1 MQIEKNKV
9 ASLTYTL
16 RFDNAEG
23 DIIEEIDN
31 MDPER
36 VLIGHE
42 NLFEQFESKLMGLKA
57 GDEFEFILSSEE
69 AYGEYDEERVID
81 LPKEN
86 FMVDGAFDEEMV
98 YEGAIIPMEDEEN
111 DIQAEA
117 IVLEIDDENV
127 KLDFNH
133 PLAGETLHFKGN
145 ILEVRDAT
153 EEEINFGDAITE

>member
-1 MQIEKNKV
+1 MFIEKNKV
-9 ASLTYTL
+9 VSLTYTL

-23 DIIEEIDN
+23 ELIEEIDEVN
-31 MDPER
+31 PEN

-42 NLFEQFESKLMGLKA
+42 NLFEKFEAKILKLKA
-57 GDEFEFILSSEE
+57 GDAFEFTLSPDES
-69 AYGEYDEERVID
+69 YGQYDDEKLID

-86 FMVDGAFDEEMV
+86 FFIDGKFDDEMV

-111 DIQAEA
+111 DIHAEA
-117 IVLEIDDENV
+117 IVTEVTDTEV

-145 ILEVRDAT
+145 ILSVREAT
-153 EEEINFGDAITE
+153 AEEIKFGDVTE

>member
-42 NLFEQFESKLMGLKA
+42 NLFEQFEKKLMGLQA

-98 YEGAIIPMEDEEN
+98 YKGAIIPMEDEEN

-117 IVLEIDDENV
+117 IVLEIDDNNV

>member
-42 NLFEQFESKLMGLKA
+42 NLFEQFESKLMGLNA

>member
-1 MQIEKNKV
+1 MFIEKNKV

-16 RFDNAEG
+16 RFDDAEG

-31 MDPER
+31 VDPEN

-42 NLFEQFESKLMGLKA
+42 NLFEKFEEKLLGLKA
-57 GDEFEFILSSEE
+57 GDDFEFILSSEE
-69 AYGEYDEERVID
+69 AYGDYDEERVID
-81 LPKEN
+81 LPKDN

-145 ILEVRDAT
+145 ILVVRDAT
-153 EEEINFGDAITE
+153 EEEIKFGDAIE

>member
-1 MQIEKNKV
+1 MFIEKNKV
-9 ASLTYTL
+9 VSLTYKL
-16 RFDNAEG
+16 RFDNADG
-23 DIIEEIDN
+23 DIIEEIDDIN
-31 MDPER
+31 PEV

-42 NLFEQFESKLMGLKA
+42 NLFEKFEEKILKLKA
-57 GDEFEFILSSEE
+57 GDEFEFILNPEDS
-69 AYGEYDEERVID
+69 YGEYDDEKLVD

-86 FMVDGAFDEEMV
+86 FMIDGEFDEEMV

-111 DIQAEA
+111 DIHAEA

-145 ILEVRDAT
+145 ILLVRDAT
-153 EEEINFGDAITE
+153 EEEIKFGDVTE

>member
-1 MQIEKNKV
+1 MSIEKNKV
-9 ASLTYTL
+9 VSLSYTL

-31 MDPER
+31 TDPEV
-36 VLIGHE
+36 VLIGNE
-42 NLFEQFESKLMGLKA
+42 NLFEKFEENLLGLNI
-57 GDEFEFILSSEE
+57 GDEFEFILDSED
-69 AYGEYDEERVID
+69 AYGEYEEERIID

-86 FMVDGAFDEEMV
+86 FMVDGQFDEEMV
-98 YEGAIIPMEDEEN
+98 FEGAIIPMEDEEN

-133 PLAGETLHFKGN
+133 PLAGETLHFKGS
-145 ILEVRDAT
+145 ILEIREAT
-153 EEEINFGDAITE
+153 AEEIENGDAIV

>member
-1 MQIEKNKV
+1 MLIEKNKV

-31 MDPER
+31 TEPEK

-42 NLFEQFESKLMGLKA
+42 NLFEKFEEKLMGLRA
-57 GDEFEFILSSEE
+57 GDEFEFILNAEE
-69 AYGEYDEERVID
+69 SYGEYDEEKIID

-86 FMVDGAFDEEMV
+86 FMVDGVLDEEVV

-117 IVLEIDDENV
+117 IVLEIDEENV

-133 PLAGETLHFKGN
+133 PLAGEILHFKGN

-153 EEEINFGDAITE
+153 EEELSFGDAVE

>member
-42 NLFEQFESKLMGLKA
+42 NLFEQFEEKLMGLKA

-117 IVLEIDDENV
+117 IVLEIDDVNV

-133 PLAGETLHFKGN
+133 PLAGETLHFKGH

>member
-1 MQIEKNKV
+1 MFIEKNKV

-16 RFDNAEG
+16 RFDNEEG
-23 DIIEEIDN
+23 DIIEKIDEID
-31 MDPER
+31 PEV

-42 NLFEQFESKLMGLKA
+42 NLFEKFEEKILQLKA
-57 GDEFEFILSSEE
+57 GDEFEFILNPEDS
-69 AYGEYDEERVID
+69 YGDYDDEKLVD

-86 FMVDGAFDEEMV
+86 FMIDGEFDEEMV

-111 DIQAEA
+111 DIHAEA

-145 ILEVRDAT
+145 VLMVREAT
-153 EEEINFGDAITE
+153 EEEIKLGDVE

>member
-1 MQIEKNKV
+1 MFIEKNKV
-9 ASLTYTL
+9 VSLTYVL

-23 DIIEEIDN
+23 DIIEEIDV
-31 MDPER
+31 MDPEI

-42 NLFEQFESKLMGLKA
+42 NLFEKFEEKIQNLKA
-57 GDEFEFILSSEE
+57 GDTFEFILNPED
-69 AYGEYDEERVID
+69 AYGEYDDEKIVD

-86 FMVDGAFDEEMV
+86 FMIDGEFDEEMV

-111 DIQAEA
+111 DIHAEA
-117 IVLEIDDENV
+117 IVIEIDDENV

-145 ILEVRDAT
+145 ILMVREAT
-153 EEEINFGDAITE
+153 AEEIKFGDITE

>member
-42 NLFEQFESKLMGLKA
+42 NLFEQFEEKLMGLKA

-69 AYGEYDEERVID
+69 AYGDYDEERVID

>member
-1 MQIEKNKV
+1 MSIEKNKV
-9 ASLTYTL
+9 VSLSYTL

-31 MDPER
+31 TDPEV
-36 VLIGHE
+36 VLIGNE
-42 NLFEQFESKLMGLKA
+42 NLFEKFEENLLGLNI
-57 GDEFEFILSSEE
+57 GDEFEFILDSED
-69 AYGEYDEERVID
+69 AYGEYDEERIID

-86 FMVDGAFDEEMV
+86 FMVDGQFDEEMV
-98 YEGAIIPMEDEEN
+98 FEGAIIPMEDEEN

-133 PLAGETLHFKGN
+133 PLAGETLHFKGS
-145 ILEVRDAT
+145 ILEIREAT
-153 EEEINFGDAITE
+153 AEEIENGDAIV

>member
-42 NLFEQFESKLMGLKA
+42 NLFEQFENKLIGLKA
-57 GDEFEFILSSEE
+57 GDDFEFTLTSEE

-117 IVLEIDDENV
+117 IVLEIDDNNV

-133 PLAGETLHFKGN
+133 PLAGETLHFKGS
-145 ILEVRDAT
+145 ILEVREAT

>member
-31 MDPER
+31 MDPR

>member
-1 MQIEKNKV
+1 MYIEKNKV
-9 ASLTYTL
+9 VSLTYTL

-23 DIIEEIDN
+23 EIIEEIDN
-31 MDPER
+31 ENPEK

-42 NLFEQFESKLMGLKA
+42 NLFEKFEAQILKLKQG
-57 GDEFEFILSSEE
+57 ETFEFTLSPDES
-69 AYGEYDEERVID
+69 YGDYDEEKLIE

-86 FMVDGAFDEEMV
+86 FFIDDKFDDEMV

-111 DIQAEA
+111 DIHAEA
-117 IVLEIDDENV
+117 IVVEVGDTNV

-153 EEEINFGDAITE
+153 EEEIKFGDVTE

>member
-1 MQIEKNKV
+1 MFIEKNKV
-9 ASLTYTL
+9 VSLTYKL

-23 DIIEEIDN
+23 DVIEEIDDLN
-31 MDPER
+31 PEI

-42 NLFEQFESKLMGLKA
+42 NLFEKFEENILKLKA
-57 GDEFEFILSSEE
+57 GDEFEFILDPEDS
-69 AYGEYDEERVID
+69 YGDYDDEKLVD

-86 FMVDGAFDEEMV
+86 FMIDGEFDEEMV

-111 DIQAEA
+111 DIHAEA
-117 IVLEIDDENV
+117 IVLEIDENNV

-145 ILEVRDAT
+145 ILFVRDAT
-153 EEEINFGDAITE
+153 EEEIKFGDVIE

>member
-1 MQIEKNKV
+1 MFIEKNKV
-9 ASLTYTL
+9 VSLTYKL

-23 DIIEEIDN
+23 DVIEEIEDLN
-31 MDPER
+31 PEI

-42 NLFEQFESKLMGLKA
+42 NLFEKFEENILKLKA
-57 GDEFEFILSSEE
+57 GDEFEFILDPEDS
-69 AYGEYDEERVID
+69 YGDYDDEKLVD

-86 FMVDGAFDEEMV
+86 FMIDGEFDEEMV

-111 DIQAEA
+111 DIHAEA
-117 IVLEIDDENV
+117 IVLEIDENNV

-145 ILEVRDAT
+145 ILFVRDAT
-153 EEEINFGDAITE
+153 EEEIKFGDVTE

>member
-1 MQIEKNKV
+1 MFIKKNKV

-16 RFDNAEG
+16 RFDDAEG
-23 DIIEEIDN
+23 DIIEVIDEK
-31 MDPER
+31 DPEI

-42 NLFEQFESKLMGLKA
+42 NLFEKFEEKILNLTT
-57 GDEFEFILSSEE
+57 GDTFEFILLPDDS
-69 AYGEYDEERVID
+69 YGNYDDDKLVD

-86 FMVDGAFDEEMV
+86 FMIDGEFDEEMV

-111 DIQAEA
+111 DIHAEA
-117 IVLEIDDENV
+117 IVLEIDEENV

-145 ILEVRDAT
+145 ILLVRDAT
-153 EEEINFGDAITE
+153 EEEIKFGDVTE

>member
-1 MQIEKNKV
+1 MLIEKNKV

-31 MDPER
+31 MDPEK

-42 NLFEQFESKLMGLKA
+42 NLFEKFEEKLMGLKS
-57 GDEFEFILSSEE
+57 GDDFEFILTAEE
-69 AYGEYDEERVID
+69 AYGYYDDERVID

-86 FMVDGAFDEEMV
+86 FMVDGQFDEEMV

-117 IVLEIDDENV
+117 IVLEIDEENV

-145 ILEVRDAT
+145 ILEVREAT
-153 EEEINFGDAITE
+153 EEEIEFGDAV

>member
-1 MQIEKNKV
+1 MFIEKNKV
-9 ASLTYTL
+9 VSLTYTL

-23 DIIEEIDN
+23 DIIEEIDDIN
-31 MDPER
+31 PEI

-42 NLFEQFESKLMGLKA
+42 NLFEKFEEKIQKLKA
-57 GDEFEFILSSEE
+57 GDEFEFILNSEDS
-69 AYGEYDEERVID
+69 YGEYDDEKLVE

-86 FMVDGAFDEEMV
+86 FMIDGQFDEEMV

-111 DIQAEA
+111 DIHAEA
-117 IVLEIDDENV
+117 IVMEIDDKNV

-145 ILEVRDAT
+145 ILLVRDAT
-153 EEEINFGDAITE
+153 EEEIKFGDVTE

>member
-1 MQIEKNKV
+1 MFIEKNKV
-9 ASLTYTL
+9 VSLTYKL

-23 DIIEEIDN
+23 DIIEEIDELN
-31 MDPER
+31 PEV

-42 NLFEQFESKLMGLKA
+42 NLFEKFEEKIIKLKA
-57 GDEFEFILSSEE
+57 GDEFEFILNPEDS
-69 AYGEYDEERVID
+69 YGEYDDEKLVD

-86 FMVDGAFDEEMV
+86 FMIDGEFDEEMV

-111 DIQAEA
+111 DIHAEA
-117 IVLEIDDENV
+117 IVLEIDDDNV

-145 ILEVRDAT
+145 ILLVRDAT
-153 EEEINFGDAITE
+153 EEEIKFGDVTE

>member
-1 MQIEKNKV
+1 MFIEKNKV
-9 ASLTYTL
+9 VSLTYTL

-23 DIIEEIDN
+23 EIIEEIDN
-31 MDPER
+31 ENPEK

-42 NLFEQFESKLMGLKA
+42 NLFDKFETQILKLKQ
-57 GDEFEFILSSEE
+57 GDAFEFTLSPEE
-69 AYGEYDEERVID
+69 SYGDYDDEKLIE

-86 FMVDGAFDEEMV
+86 FFIDDKFDDEMV

-111 DIQAEA
+111 DIHAEA
-117 IVLEIDDENV
+117 IVVAVDDKNV

-145 ILEVRDAT
+145 ILEVRDASA
-153 EEEINFGDAITE
+153 EEIKFGDVTE

>member
-42 NLFEQFESKLMGLKA
+42 NLFEQFESKLMGLNA

-69 AYGEYDEERVID
+69 AYGDYDEERVID

>member
-42 NLFEQFESKLMGLKA
+42 NLFEQFEEKLMGLKA

-117 IVLEIDDENV
+117 IVLEIDDVNV